1 MRLSILILVATASIF
16 AAPLQA
22 QQLPPSTPLVP
33 EDYNEEEFSDWMK
46 DLRRYEIVTIG
57 SFPITFFAASLLYD
71 FSFYAANDFDPAYAM
86 GSQRDKDDIAVI
98 ISTAAAASLLIA
110 TVDIF
115 IHIGRRG
122 RSDRDSDEQRR
133 VSR

>member
-1 MRLSILILVATASIF
+1 MRLSILILAAAASII
-16 AAPLQA
+16 AVPLHG
-22 QQLPPSTPLVP
+22 QQLPPSDPLVP
-33 EDYNEEEFSDWMK
+33 EDYNQEEFSDWMK

-71 FSFYAANDFDPAYAM
+71 FSFYAANDFDPAYTM

-122 RSDRDSDEQRR
+122 RLDRDSDE
-133 VSR
+133 